1 MDTVYSENNHI
12 IMVGKVTSDKRF
24 SHEIYGEKFYIF
36 DLSVPRLSG
45 NSDIIPITISERL
58 MVNGELPIGTKI
70 TVEGQFRSYNSYGEG
85 KNKLVL
91 TVFAKNVTLLED
103 QESEVEARKDF
114 ISNEVTLIGYICKKP
129 VYRQTPFGREIAD
142 ILLAVNRA
150 YSKSDYIPCIAWGRT
165 ARFCENMEVGTEVK
179 LVGRV
184 QSRQYEK
191 KHEDGTVENKVA
203 YEVSVGSLEVVNQ
216 KDDGEAE
223 EAPVEENK
231 EANEIPVEAFD
242 MMIGNIIDD
251 KEVQDKVGYEKYDIV
266 AANILADVLVPLTPV
281 IIHQLKKGGIY
292 ITSGIIEDKEEVVV
306 EAVKKAGLEVL
317 EVNHQ
322 GEWVS
327 VTARKN

>member
-12 IMVGKVTSDKRF
+12 ILVGKVTSEKKF

-58 MVNGELPIGTKI
+58 MVDGDLPVGTKI

-91 TVFAKNVTLLED
+91 TVFAKNVKLLED
-103 QESEVEARKDF
+103 QENEVEARKDF

-129 VYRQTPFGREIAD
+129 IYRQTPFGREIAD

-179 LVGRV
+179 VIGRV

-191 KHEDGTVENKVA
+191 KYEDGTVENKVA
-203 YEVSVGSLEVVNQ
+203 YEVSVGSLEVINQ
-216 KDDGEAE
+216 EDDDKKDEQPAE
-223 EAPVEENK
+223 EENK
-231 EANEIPVEAFD
+231 EAI
-242 MMIGNIIDD
+242 
-251 KEVQDKVGYEKYDIV
+251 
-266 AANILADVLVPLTPV
+266 
-281 IIHQLKKGGIY
+281 
-292 ITSGIIEDKEEVVV
+292 
-306 EAVKKAGLEVL
+306 
-317 EVNHQ
+317 
-322 GEWVS
+322 
-327 VTARKN
+327 